1 MAVAD
6 LDDQP
11 AEMSELDLSED
22 SAITGEDVEDV
33 FGVDEPSAVTPEAD
47 GESSADEGDEEKPAE

>member
-1 MAVAD
+1 
-6 LDDQP
+6 
-11 AEMSELDLSED
+11 MSELDLSED